1 MKVIRVYKTEVFTVE
16 IELYMFTTGKNINS
30 CLTRHYTSISKNLV
44 EDLQSPGL

>member
-30 CLTRHYTSISKNLV
+30 CLTRHTSISNNLV